1 MLCEV
6 LSEFPQQCTAFTL

>member
-6 LSEFPQQCTAFTL
+6 LSEFSQPAFTV